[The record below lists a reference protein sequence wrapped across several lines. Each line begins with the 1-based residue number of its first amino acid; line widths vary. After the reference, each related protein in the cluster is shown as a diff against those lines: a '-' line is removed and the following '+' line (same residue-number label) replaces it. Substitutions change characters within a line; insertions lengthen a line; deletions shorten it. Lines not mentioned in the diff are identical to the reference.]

1 MKIEKIAFI
10 IFEKEMFKA
19 DEKSIK
25 VKNTE
30 ATELSK

>member
-1 MKIEKIAFI
+1 MKIEKIAFV

-25 VKNTE
+25 AKNNE
-30 ATELSK
+30 AAELSK